1 MPSAVHVANRLS
13 ELTAA
18 QLAVLLE
25 ARPQHLGKQR
35 DLHDLADTLLG
46 TDSISAAIRSLS
58 RPSIESLREGSA
70 DDSAR
75 DLLLADDKGRP
86 FPEVTKLLP
95 ALDGSAAPNEPAPVQ
110 ADGSTMVH
118 TVCAIRDVLAIIED
132 TPLSMSATG
141 GVLKAEEKSLASI
154 LVLPEPE
161 VSRIVWLAER
171 AGLARTVDRRLRIT
185 ERGKTVSDDLAG
197 LWSAAVL
204 GIINS
209 LPVSVRR
216 AVQTARRLDRP
227 FCEWVWAARDD
238 SGSARLDALL
248 TAAELTGLIAGS
260 TTPIGRAL
268 LAGDTATLENACVAN
283 LPPLLDS
290 VYVLDDLSI
299 IAPGPITTRAA
310 KDLDRVSVVESRGLA
325 AKRRLDSTR
334 VLRSIAAGETVE
346 SLIAAL
352 AERSLTPL
360 TSAVTSTITDIAQ
373 NTRFVFLNGTGT
385 DTAAKASHAEL
396 GAALVT
402 DPRLQRLAPVSVDDV
417 TVLYGASRDRVETA
431 LIEGGY
437 TVVTHD
443 RTAPR
448 AASDERSPVVDLAES
463 LAAVGLGSSHLER
476 ALLVAGKA
484 KSAVTL
490 VVDTGNGL
498 RTITLEP
505 RQVANGRVRGLDTAS
520 DVERTLPISAIREV
534 KTVGDHA

>member
-18 QLAVLLE
+18 QLTALLE

-46 TDSISAAIRSLS
+46 SDSISAAVRSLS
-58 RPSIESLREGSA
+58 RLSIESLRDGPA
-70 DDSAR
+70 DESAR
-75 DLLLADDKGRP
+75 ELLLADATGRP
-86 FPEVTKLLP
+86 FPEVIKLLP
-95 ALDGSAAPNEPAPVQ
+95 DFGESPMPDEPATMQ
-110 ADGSTMVH
+110 TDGSTMVH
-118 TVCAIRDVLAIIED
+118 TVCAVRDVLAVIEE

-141 GVLKAEEKSLASI
+141 GVLKAEEKVLATV
-154 LVLPEPE
+154 LVIPEQE
-161 VSRIVWLAER
+161 VSRIVWIAER
-171 AGLARTVDRRLRIT
+171 AGLARTIDRRLRVT
-185 ERGKTVSDDLAG
+185 ERGKSLRDDLPG
-197 LWSAAVL
+197 LWVATVH
-204 GIINS
+204 GIIDC
-209 LPVSVRR
+209 LPTSVRR
-216 AVQTARRLDRP
+216 SVCAARRLDRP
-227 FCEWVWAARDD
+227 FCEWVWPARDD

-248 TAAELTGLIAGS
+248 TAAELTGLIAGA
-260 TTPIGRAL
+260 TTPIGRAV
-268 LAGDTATLENACVAN
+268 LADDTATLDEACAASF
-283 LPPLLDS
+283 PPLLDS

-299 IAPGPITTRAA
+299 IAPGPITTLAA
-310 KDLDRVSVVESRGLA
+310 NDLDRVSVVESRGLA